1 MIGVLGQ
8 IDGGSTA
15 FADFFVDG
23 VASYGSTDKLIS
35 GHVAKL
41 IETVGT
47 GQGINDSC

>member
-1 MIGVLGQ
+1 MIRVLGQ
-8 IDGGSTA
+8 VHGGSAA

-23 VASYGSTDKLIS
+23 VASYGSADQLIS